1 MYLTW
6 NAVILGNAGGGAA
19 GASSA
24 AAVVVTTA
32 LSSHPPPSLDATTRF
47 FFPPSLSSSV
57 AVASELAVLTSLVG
71 VVLGFVNEFND
82 AIGRAMPP
90 PSSSSSSS
98 SRGKK
103 DADEDKW
110 NVALLTLSPPA
121 VVSIALGYYSSTTT
135 GVVNDIVDNY
145 QIVDYTGIFG
155 SSVLFMIL
163 PALMAWNNRYG
174 EEDPPR
180 PLTVRPMV
188 PLGKIPLGSL
198 YKAAG
203 TLIVEQGLDKIG
215 LFEFVREHIFFS
227 GAR

>member
-82 AIGRAMPP
+82 AIGRAMPL
-90 PSSSSSSS
+90 SSSSSSS
-98 SRGKK
+98 SSS
-103 DADEDKW
+103 KW

-121 VVSIALGYYSSTTT
+121 VVSIALGYYSSTMT
-135 GVVNDIVDNY
+135 GVVNDIADNY

-215 LFEFVREHIFFS
+215 LFEFVREHIFS
-227 GAR
+227 AL